1 MPCFEDYD
9 LIKTIQICSFGSS
22 QQADRVF
29 LNAAMFIYM
38 RENHRVLN
46 ITLKGEKKNHQPVRA
61 ASAYGLAPQLLRSM
75 LKQRSGI
82 PDPVFS
88 GDDPLV

>member
-9 LIKTIQICSFGSS
+9 LIRTIQICSFGSS

-46 ITLKGEKKNHQPVRA
+46 ITLKGKKKIILQTI
-61 ASAYGLAPQLLRSM
+61 LRLYFREFHMIHYILGNS
-75 LKQRSGI
+75 I
-82 PDPVFS
+82 
-88 GDDPLV
+88 

>member
-46 ITLKGEKKNHQPVRA
+46 ITLKGEKKNHPPNHSQIIF
-61 ASAYGLAPQLLRSM
+61 Q
-75 LKQRSGI
+75 GI
-82 PDPVFS
+82 PYDSLYTGEFHMIQGLPYDSNQFI
-88 GDDPLV
+88 LN

>member
-29 LNAAMFIYM
+29 LNAETFIYM

-46 ITLKGEKKNHQPVRA
+46 ITLKGKKKKSSSKPF
-61 ASAYGLAPQLLRSM
+61 SDY
-75 LKQRSGI
+75 I
-82 PDPVFS
+82 PGNS
-88 GDDPLV
+88 I